1 MLLTI
6 CPRAAVRAKSA
17 SSNKYGRPGP
27 IASMTRSAIRSAAPL
42 DWIAA
47 DNGIRAPISTTIC
60 QEMAGESGG
69 RQPGRVGAQFVRR
82 LLAQGNRHGERAYR
96 SATLHPINRS
106 RPSSCS
112 D

>member
-1 MLLTI
+1 
-6 CPRAAVRAKSA
+6 
-17 SSNKYGRPGP
+17 
-27 IASMTRSAIRSAAPL
+27 
-42 DWIAA
+42 
-47 DNGIRAPISTTIC
+47 
-60 QEMAGESGG
+60 MAGESGG

-82 LLAQGNRHGERAYR
+82 LLAQGNRHGECAYR